1 MRWVP
6 QIISNENG
14 AVAQMVRDN
23 IAAGNT
29 VRNYDVAV
37 GMVRQNC
44 FDGNELLDMN
54 LIMVSA
60 NGRPF
65 WTLMYSL
72 LICIVI

>member
-6 QIISNENG
+6 QIIRNENG
-14 AVAQMVRDN
+14 AVGQMVRDN

-29 VRNYDVAV
+29 VRNYGEAV

-44 FDGNELLDMN
+44 LDGNELN